1 MIELDLQDFL
11 ATELGQLF
19 SGMLLKNPKN
29 DSMVPLNIYAQDLP
43 ATVQDAS
50 GNNLSP
56 FPYIIVR
63 LNDGEGKDDDTGDT
77 CKVMFIV
84 GVFDDDESS
93 QGHRDVM
100 NILEKI
106 RQHLF
111 RKRLFQGK
119 FACEYP
125 YKWTLNEEDVYP
137 YFFGGLETNWT
148 LAKMIPDNEE
158 ELI

>member
-11 ATELGQLF
+11 VAELSKLLA
-19 SGMLLKNPKN
+19 GMQFKNPNN
-29 DSMVPLNIYAQDLP
+29 DTLVPINLYPLGLP
-43 ATVQDAS
+43 STQKDAN
-50 GNNLSP
+50 GNNVSP
-56 FPYIIVR
+56 FPYVVVR
-63 LNDGEGKDDDTGDT
+63 IADGEGKDDESGDT

-84 GVFDDDESS
+84 GIFDDDESN

-111 RKRLFQGK
+111 RNQLFKGK
-119 FACEYP
+119 FFVEYP

-148 LAKMIPDNEE
+148 IAKMIPDDKEG
-158 ELI
+158 LI